1 VVGLFYAITMLIP
14 LAIMLP
20 VVAVTRR
27 VGSMERG
34 WFGPE
39 ESPEA
44 HRALTR
50 QELLLYA
57 EELAVEVARWKAW
70 CMEEKVSA
78 TIDEAQAIQALA
90 MALIELLS
98 GQQGSRAT
106 ARAECARVTSFL
118 TPTVPE
124 VLAPREVPAQT
135 LPHTSEPQR
144 IHPENSDFLRTH
156 RLRFDEDWPESPCT

>member
-1 VVGLFYAITMLIP
+1 
-14 LAIMLP
+14 
-20 VVAVTRR
+20 
-27 VGSMERG
+27 MERG

-39 ESPEA
+39 DSPQA

-78 TIDEAQAIQALA
+78 NIDEAQAIQALA

-98 GQQGSRAT
+98 GRQGSRAT

-118 TPTVPE
+118 APTAPQPLAPQE
-124 VLAPREVPAQT
+124 VLAEAP
-135 LPHTSEPQR
+135 LHLSEPR
-144 IHPENSDFLRTH
+144 CRRSEHSDFLRTH
-156 RLRFDEDWPESPCT
+156 RLRFDEDRPESSCT